1 MPGKHCKLYSV
12 KHRDG
17 DGAEPDTDTDTDT
30 ETEGWSVCK
39 VTHDTAT
46 SRFGVDSTFPILFL

>member
-1 MPGKHCKLYSV
+1 MTALPDLP
-12 KHRDG
+12 RIIRTD
-17 DGAEPDTDTDTDT
+17 AEPDTDTDTDT